1 MWSHLATAPLAA
13 SEPDR
18 SSTVWAL
25 VALLVVMG
33 VALVMLAVWM
43 VRTTRPDPEVLAP
56 LERMSDR
63 SWRNTDPVWQRRDLD
78 DLRPEGAEPIERMA
92 ALPALDEQ
100 FDRGPQAPG
109 FDDLRGEQV
118 GVGGNGTAPQETL
131 ADHPDAT
138 TADAA
143 VNGTAGEPV
152 DEPVDAPIDEPTD
165 EPTAGHE
172 GAPDGEDVH
181 TERPV

>member
-25 VALLVVMG
+25 VALLVVLG
-33 VALVMLAVWM
+33 VALVMLAIWM

-63 SWRNTDPVWQRRDLD
+63 SWRSTDPVWQRRDLD

-118 GVGGNGTAPQETL
+118 LVGGNGTAPQETL
-131 ADHPDAT
+131 AGHPDPT
-138 TADAA
+138 TADPA
-143 VNGTAGEPV
+143 VNSTPGEPVDEPAGEPV
-152 DEPVDAPIDEPTD
+152 DEPVD
-165 EPTAGHE
+165 EPTAGHDDVR
-172 GAPDGEDVH
+172 DGEDVH